1 MNKIDKIIDNR
12 IFAVYGRRRKV
23 PNDFTRLADAVED
36 FQNEIFKA
44 LYIPQIAN
52 WLNKKLT
59 KK

>member
-12 IFAVYGRRRKV
+12 IFTVYGRQRKV
-23 PNDFTRLADAVED
+23 PNDFTCLADAVED
-36 FQNEIFKA
+36 FRAKVFKA

-52 WLNKKLT
+52 LLNDKLT